1 MIIKIW
7 LNKIII
13 VAFLLFITA
22 GCRDSALDNNLAI
35 LEEIGKKNP
44 QEAYDSLLNLKRT
57 NFKEADRV
65 YYDFLSV
72 KLADK
77 AYILHR
83 SDSVILPVIDY
94 YSSHGNKDQYTE
106 ALYYGGRVYSDI
118 GDYPRALSYFEDA
131 LKRIEEDPSKLLL
144 KGNILSQT
152 ASLLHSLSLYEEAKK
167 YLNKVLA
174 IDIELKDSLNLM
186 HDLRL
191 LGVNNL
197 NSKKYDEAE
206 HNFKKALSL
215 AEKFDTTSIEIYSAY
230 LAGIKNFKMKPDSAV
245 ILLED
250 IPYKAENLI
259 LDDDYRQLV
268 YSYASDIYRCA
279 DMPDSAYKYALK
291 LVNIKDARNLRKGYA
306 ILLSEELKDVVPLDS
321 IRVYAS
327 RYENLTEEYMSHNGD
342 RNALIQNSLY
352 NYSIVE
358 RDKEKA
364 LEKKRTAER
373 WLAICVIL
381 LLMLAVGILYYRN
394 KTNKVR
400 LELREAI
407 EKWRILGEQ
416 LDREREETRYR
427 NATSDETEGE
437 TTPEAAMPPGGEET
451 LRTLRERLTKELD
464 SLYSNRKDRKP
475 LSPVIAES
483 EAYAVLRDHIENQR
497 TIPDASPLWEKLH
510 QAVTEAAPNFDKR
523 VMLLSDG
530 KVKDIDRK
538 IMLLI
543 KCGATPSQLS
553 FLVAKSKPTLSYHR
567 KMLGIRWLDNEI
579 DPRLID
585 NLIYDL

>member
-1 MIIKIW
+1 MIKIW
-7 LNKIII
+7 IKIFLSC
-13 VAFLLFITA
+13 VFLLFITE
-22 GCRDSALDNNLAI
+22 GCQDSAPDKTLVR
-35 LEEIGKKNP
+35 LEEKCKSNP
-44 QEAYDSLLNLKRT
+44 QEAYDSLLAIPRAIFNGDDKI
-57 NFKEADRV
+57 
-65 YYDFLSV
+65 YYDFLSI

-77 AYILHR
+77 AFILHR
-83 SDSVILPVIDY
+83 SDTVILPVIDY
-94 YSSHGNKDQYTE
+94 YSSHGSKDRYTE

-131 LKRIEEDPSKLLL
+131 LKRIEDDPSKLLL

-186 HDLRL
+186 HDFRL

-197 NSKKYDEAE
+197 NSNKYDEAE
-206 HNFKKALSL
+206 HNFRQALSL
-215 AEKFDTTSIEIYSAY
+215 AEKFDTTSVAIYSAY
-230 LAGIKNFKMKPDSAV
+230 LAGIKNYKMKPDSAV
-245 ILLED
+245 ILLKD
-250 IPYKAENLI
+250 IPYRAEKLI
-259 LDDDYRQLV
+259 RDDDYRQLV
-268 YSYASDIYRCA
+268 YSYAADIYRCA
-279 DMPDSAYKYALK
+279 DMPDSAHKYALK

-306 ILLSEELKDVVPLDS
+306 ILLSEELKDVVPIDS
-321 IRVYAS
+321 IRAYAL
-327 RYENLTEEYMSHNGD
+327 RYGSIIKRYMNHNGD

-364 LEKKRTAER
+364 LEKKQAAER

-407 EKWRILGEQ
+407 EKWRILGAQ
-416 LDREREETRYR
+416 LDREREETRHR

-437 TTPEAAMPPGGEET
+437 TTPETAMPPGGEET

>member
-1 MIIKIW
+1 MIKIW
-7 LNKIII
+7 IKIFLSC
-13 VAFLLFITA
+13 ALLLFITR
-22 GCRDSALDNNLAI
+22 GCQDSAPDKTLVR
-35 LEEIGKKNP
+35 LEEKCKSNP
-44 QEAYDSLLNLKRT
+44 QEAYDSLLAIPRAIFDGDDKI
-57 NFKEADRV
+57 

-77 AYILHR
+77 AFILHR

-94 YSSHGNKDQYTE
+94 YSSHGSKDRYTE

-152 ASLLHSLSLYEEAKK
+152 ASLLQAIRLFEEANKYLNMLLTLDTEMKDSLSL
-167 YLNKVLA
+167 
-174 IDIELKDSLNLM
+174 M
-186 HDLRL
+186 HDFRL

-197 NSKKYDEAE
+197 NSNKYDEAE
-206 HNFKKALSL
+206 HNFRQALSL
-215 AEKFDTTSIEIYSAY
+215 AEKFDTTSVAIYSAY
-230 LAGIKNFKMKPDSAV
+230 LAGIKNYKMKPDSAV
-245 ILLED
+245 ILLKD
-250 IPYKAENLI
+250 IPYRAEKLI
-259 LDDDYRQLV
+259 RDDDYRQLV
-268 YSYASDIYRCA
+268 YSYAADIYRCA
-279 DMPDSAYKYALK
+279 DMPDSAHKYALK

-306 ILLSEELKDVVPLDS
+306 ILLSEELKDVVPIDS
-321 IRVYAS
+321 IRAYAL
-327 RYENLTEEYMSHNGD
+327 RYGSIIKRYMSHNGD

-364 LEKKRTAER
+364 LEKKRTVER
-373 WLAICVIL
+373 WLAICVVL
-381 LLMLAVGILYYRN
+381 LLTLAVGILYYRN

-416 LDREREETRYR
+416 LDREREETRHR

-464 SLYSNRKDRKP
+464 SIYSDRKDRKP

-497 TIPDASPLWEKLH
+497 TIPDASPLWEELH

>member
-1 MIIKIW
+1 
-7 LNKIII
+7 
-13 VAFLLFITA
+13 
-22 GCRDSALDNNLAI
+22 
-35 LEEIGKKNP
+35 
-44 QEAYDSLLNLKRT
+44 
-57 NFKEADRV
+57 
-65 YYDFLSV
+65 
-72 KLADK
+72 
-77 AYILHR
+77 
-83 SDSVILPVIDY
+83 
-94 YSSHGNKDQYTE
+94 
-106 ALYYGGRVYSDI
+106 
-118 GDYPRALSYFEDA
+118 
-131 LKRIEEDPSKLLL
+131 
-144 KGNILSQT
+144 
-152 ASLLHSLSLYEEAKK
+152 
-167 YLNKVLA
+167 
-174 IDIELKDSLNLM
+174 
-186 HDLRL
+186 
-191 LGVNNL
+191 
-197 NSKKYDEAE
+197 
-206 HNFKKALSL
+206 
-215 AEKFDTTSIEIYSAY
+215 
-230 LAGIKNFKMKPDSAV
+230 
-245 ILLED
+245 
-250 IPYKAENLI
+250 
-259 LDDDYRQLV
+259 
-268 YSYASDIYRCA
+268 
-279 DMPDSAYKYALK
+279 MPDSAYKYALRLIK
-291 LVNIKDARNLRKGYA
+291 IKDALGLWKGYS
-306 ILLSEELKDVVPLDS
+306 ILLSDDLKNTVPKDS
-321 IRVYAS
+321 IRSYINQFKKLTQ
-327 RYENLTEEYMSHNGD
+327 RYMDSNGD

-364 LEKKRTAER
+364 LEKKRTVER
-373 WLAICVIL
+373 WLAICVVL
-381 LLMLAVGILYYRN
+381 LLTLAVGILYYRN

-416 LDREREETRYR
+416 LDREREETRHR
-427 NATSDETEGE
+427 NVTSDETEGE

-464 SLYSNRKDRKP
+464 SLYSDRRDRKP

>member
-1 MIIKIW
+1 MIRRKI
-7 LNKIII
+7 LIISI
-13 VAFLLFITA
+13 AVLFLTV
-22 GCRDSALDNNLAI
+22 GCRNTAPDKNLTRLEEFGEKSPEMALDSLRMIA
-35 LEEIGKKNP
+35 KN
-44 QEAYDSLLNLKRT
+44 DLSKS
-57 NFKEADRV
+57 DMI

-77 AYILHR
+77 AFIRHK
-83 SDSVILPVIDY
+83 SDSLIVPVMDY
-94 YSSHGNKDQYTE
+94 YSAHRNQGRYAES
-106 ALYYGGRVYSDI
+106 LYYGGRVYSDI
-118 GDYPRALSYFEDA
+118 GDYPTALRYYEDA
-131 LKRIEEDPSKLLL
+131 LERIKDDPSQKLL
-144 KGNILSQT
+144 KGKIASQM
-152 ASLLHSLSLYEEAKK
+152 ASLLHMTRLYKEARK
-167 YLNKVLA
+167 YIEMSIE
-174 IDIELKDSLNLM
+174 IDKDLKDTLNLM
-186 HDLRL
+186 YDLDC
-191 LGVNNL
+191 LGINNI
-197 NSKKYDEAE
+197 NRKKYNEAE
-206 HNFKKALSL
+206 HNFRMALSI
-215 AEKFDTTSIEIYSAY
+215 AEKIDTTSAIVYNVY
-230 LAGIKNFKMKPDSAV
+230 LAGIKNFKMRPDSAV
-245 ILLED
+245 LLLKN
-250 IPYKAENLI
+250 IPQNAEVL
-259 LDDDYRQLV
+259 LHDDDDYRQFV
-268 YSYASDIYRCA
+268 YAYVADIYRCA
-279 DMPDSAYKYALK
+279 NMPDSAYKYALRLIK
-291 LVNIKDARNLRKGYA
+291 IKDALGLWKGYS
-306 ILLSEELKDVVPLDS
+306 ILLSDDLKNTVPKDS
-321 IRVYAS
+321 IRSYINQFKKLTQ
-327 RYENLTEEYMSHNGD
+327 RYMDSNGD

-364 LEKKRTAER
+364 LEKKRTVER
-373 WLAICVIL
+373 WLAICVVL
-381 LLMLAVGILYYRN
+381 LLTLAVGILYYRN

-416 LDREREETRYR
+416 LDREREETRHR
-427 NATSDETEGE
+427 NVTSDETEGE

-464 SLYSNRKDRKP
+464 SLYSDRRDRKP

>member
-1 MIIKIW
+1 MIKIW
-7 LNKIII
+7 IKIFLSC
-13 VAFLLFITA
+13 AFLLFITG
-22 GCRDSALDNNLAI
+22 GCRDSAQDKTLVR
-35 LEEIGKKNP
+35 LEEKCKSNP
-44 QEAYDSLLNLKRT
+44 QEAYDSLLAIPRAIFDGDDK
-57 NFKEADRV
+57 V

-77 AYILHR
+77 AFILHR

-94 YSSHGNKDQYTE
+94 YSSHGSKDRYTE

-152 ASLLHSLSLYEEAKK
+152 ASLLHSLRLYEEAKK

-191 LGVNNL
+191 LAVNNL

-215 AEKFDTTSIEIYSAY
+215 AEKFDKESVAVYSAY
-230 LAGIKNFKMKPDSAV
+230 LAEVKNLKGNSDSAV
-245 ILLED
+245 ILMKD
-250 IPYKAENLI
+250 IPFRAENLFN
-259 LDDDYRQLV
+259 DEDYRQLI
-268 YSYASDIYRCA
+268 YSYAAEIYRCA
-279 DMPDSAYKYALK
+279 NMPDSANKYAHK
-291 LVNIKDARNLRKGYA
+291 IIKIKNSSNKRLAYA
-306 ILLSEELKDVVPLDS
+306 ILLSEELKDAVPFDS
-321 IRVYAS
+321 IRAYAT
-327 RYENLTEEYMSHNGD
+327 RYEILTEEYMSHNGD

-427 NATSDETEGE
+427 NTTSDETEGE

-464 SLYSNRKDRKP
+464 SLYSNRQDRKP